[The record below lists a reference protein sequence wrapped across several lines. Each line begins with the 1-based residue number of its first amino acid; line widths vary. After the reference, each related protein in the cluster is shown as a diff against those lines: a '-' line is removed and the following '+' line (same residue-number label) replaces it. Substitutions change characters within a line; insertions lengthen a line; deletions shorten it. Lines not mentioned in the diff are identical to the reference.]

1 MKYPKNKLLYI
12 SYSLY
17 STGNGKNHR
26 TNGTNPW
33 NNSTY
38 TDIGIWIILCGDCY
52 HPLCSTE
59 DVNKTFNF
67 IYEILTEL
75 TSYNVA

>member
-1 MKYPKNKLLYI
+1 MAKIIVQMAQILGI
-12 SYSLY
+12 IA
-17 STGNGKNHR
+17 H
-26 TNGTNPW
+26 
-33 NNSTY
+33 
-38 TDIGIWIILCGDCY
+38 IGIWIILCGDCY